1 MRYTITIPLQQ
12 NFKHILDIFLKKMK
26 VNAVKSSFVGFI
38 FFLNNLLFFRFFR
51 YFPYVFKIQLTMQ
64 TFAYT
69 LNVIYEIAYL

>member
-1 MRYTITIPLQQ
+1 
-12 NFKHILDIFLKKMK
+12 MK
-26 VNAVKSSFVGFI
+26 INAVKSSFVRFI